1 MNAHPSVDDILDRLR
16 ARASW
21 PLRPDA
27 VFDREM
33 AASIAALDAPDAVK
47 AGLHLLNDD
56 LDHAHELAQA
66 HEGDKTCDYWHAI
79 LHRREGDFENAK
91 YWLRQVGR
99 HPVLS
104 RVHDGGPPAA
114 IRFVEQCRDAGPA
127 DMALLEATQKR
138 EMLGLL
144 EYARGPSVDPGDRR

>member
-1 MNAHPSVDDILDRLR
+1 MEEIFDRLV
-16 ARASW
+16 ARPTF
-21 PLRPDA
+21 PLRPERI
-27 VFDREM
+27 FDPSLTAIIDE
-33 AASIAALDAPDAVK
+33 LDVSDDVK

-56 LDHAHELAQA
+56 LYRSHLLAQA

-79 LHRREGDFENAK
+79 VHRREGDFGNAQ

-104 RVHDGGPPAA
+104 RVHDGGPAEA
-114 IRFVEQCRDAGPA
+114 LRFVDRCRTATPA
-127 DMALLEATQKR
+127 EREELEATQRR

-144 EYARGPSVDPGDRR
+144 EYARGPR